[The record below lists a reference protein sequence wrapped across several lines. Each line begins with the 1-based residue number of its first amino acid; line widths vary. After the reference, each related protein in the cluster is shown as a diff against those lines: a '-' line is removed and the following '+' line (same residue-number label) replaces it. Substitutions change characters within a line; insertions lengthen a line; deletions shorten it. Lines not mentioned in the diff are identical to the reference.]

1 MLCLGKQTNI
11 VIVSSVLASDRH
23 GITFYCDG
31 ITKNVTESPNE
42 LLKLQCLES
51 LKHLLFRKNIS
62 RFVSCPNLYFY
73 SLFKICF
80 TVLKYQNLTEGN
92 K

>member
-1 MLCLGKQTNI
+1 MLCLGKQTKN
-11 VIVSSVLASDRH
+11 VIVSSVLASDRD

-42 LLKLQCLES
+42 LLTLQCLEY
-51 LKHLLFRKNIS
+51 LKHLTIYNRCS
-62 RFVSCPNLYFY
+62 RFVSCRNLYFY
-73 SLFKICF
+73 SLFEFLF
-80 TVLKYQNLTEGN
+80 TVLTEGN